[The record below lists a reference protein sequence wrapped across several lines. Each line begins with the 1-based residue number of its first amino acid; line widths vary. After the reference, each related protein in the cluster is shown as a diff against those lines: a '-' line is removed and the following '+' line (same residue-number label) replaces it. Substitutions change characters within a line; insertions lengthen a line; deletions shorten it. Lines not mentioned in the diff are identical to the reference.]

1 MDGQHADLSDLVNR
15 ALERASQNLTIDKL
29 LDQAGLDAAH
39 RTFEGLVNRLIELAL
54 ININVANLCALIG
67 AGFYAAT
74 LLMRTMVPLRVFGI
88 ISILFFMAYGALGGA
103 IATFLMYLLALPLN
117 SVRLIQMLTL
127 VRKARVAAQ
136 GDLSMDWL
144 RPFMDKRSYKK
155 GDVLFRKGQRAEE
168 MFLIVTGR
176 FKVTELGVELGP
188 GRLLGELGFLTPDNK
203 RTQTVE
209 CVEGGDMLTIQY
221 ERLLELYF
229 QNPEFGYYFLRLT
242 SNRLL
247 QNNARLQ
254 NLVEQNRKEAGLP
267 TAPAVAPVQP
277 EPEAPRREAPA

>member
-1 MDGQHADLSDLVNR
+1 V
-15 ALERASQNLTIDKL
+15 I
-29 LDQAGLDAAH
+29 
-39 RTFEGLVNRLIELAL
+39 NRLIELAL
-54 ININVANLCALIG
+54 VNINVANLCALVG

-117 SVRLIQMLTL
+117 SARLIQMLTL

-176 FKVTELGVELGP
+176 FHVTELGVELGP

-267 TAPAVAPVQP
+267 TAPTVAPVQP
-277 EPEAPRREAPA
+277 EPEATPRREAPA